1 MITSTITSPCVAI
14 SVSGELEPNAA
25 AYATHQA
32 CDLVRTMHRVVHS
45 VRGELAIDIRDGP
58 SHAVA
63 DIVIVLDDGEMTE
76 HVESAS
82 VQVAFDMLTA
92 RLRHRL
98 EP

>member
-1 MITSTITSPCVAI
+1 
-14 SVSGELEPNAA
+14 VSGDLEPNAE
-25 AYATHQA
+25 AYAAHQA
-32 CDLVRTMHRVVHS
+32 CDLVRTMHRVVHR
-45 VRGELAIDIRDGP
+45 VHGELVVDVRDGP
-58 SHAVA
+58 RHAVA
-63 DIVIVLDDGEMTE
+63 DLVVVLDDGEMTE